1 MDCKL
6 NLHYLR
12 FVDLF
17 FAKRREP
24 VRRGASRRASHASTS
39 CFKKLELRA
48 WPSERASKRAS
59 TTRRWITKRRYNDRD
74 CEESFDKVKLSVHDI
89 SRSYLFSLAWKRFV
103 ILRRTA
109 SFLLHFFFFFPLS
122 LSSFF
127 SFLFSSFSFF
137 VFAKTYSR

>member
-24 VRRGASRRASHASTS
+24 VRRGASRRAGPRFHELFRKVRASS
-39 CFKKLELRA
+39 LA
-48 WPSERASKRAS
+48 ERASKRAS

-74 CEESFDKVKLSVHDI
+74 CEETFDKVKLSVHDI

-109 SFLLHFFFFFPLS
+109 SFLLHFFFFPL

-127 SFLFSSFSFF
+127 SFLLYFF
-137 VFAKTYSR
+137 LFLFLLERTR